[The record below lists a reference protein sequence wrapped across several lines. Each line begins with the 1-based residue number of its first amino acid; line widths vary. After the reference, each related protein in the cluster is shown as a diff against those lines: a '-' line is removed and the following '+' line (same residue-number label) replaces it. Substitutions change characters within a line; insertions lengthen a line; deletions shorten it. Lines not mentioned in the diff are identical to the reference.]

1 MRSRSSALG
10 SLLATA
16 CALGVAG
23 PAQAATDFTPLAEKR
38 STLTVPEAG
47 AAACDTRL
55 PAGAGVAT
63 RAWEAPAEGF
73 LTARLS
79 GARGD
84 WDLAVFDAATGVRL
98 GSSQGFRADEVV
110 QSWARAGQRLV
121 VQACRRPGAGRT
133 ATLGT
138 EYAVGAWP
146 ASPGK
151 VQVVRIPLTDPR
163 SQVPLLE
170 ALGFDV
176 EEAVFPTHA
185 FATITDPLQLGVLKA
200 AGFAVNVVKS
210 DLVASIE
217 NNLRLDRRRAL
228 ASRGGS
234 NLPSGRAEYRVFED
248 YQRELKKLVA
258 DNPGLVKPVTLPK
271 RTFQGRDTIGVEIS
285 GNVDATDDQKPV
297 SFVMGVHH
305 AREWPAGEVV
315 QELALHLAAQYG
327 KDARVTQLL
336 DRVRVVVVPLINAD
350 GFIASRSAVDPADAL
365 GDPDIA
371 PELFGPGLAPSLAEG
386 ALIPAGGILAY
397 RRKNCRGVDP
407 GGTLPCELTTGVD
420 PNRNYGFKWGGPGA
434 STSPNSQTYRGEG
447 PWSEPE
453 TQAVHEFS
461 QVRDVTSLMTVHTIA
476 ALVLRPPGLGVD
488 GVAPDEAALK
498 ALGDGIASDTGYKS
512 QFGYE
517 LYDTSG
523 TTEDWNY
530 GAAGTYG
537 YTIELGPGDAG
548 FHGDYQS
555 NVIDQWNGTGEQA
568 GKGMRAAFLRLAE
581 AAGSGRDFSTIAGR
595 APAGRTLRIKKTF
608 KTATSP
614 ICTIASPLDIRN
626 DAYACVAPTPPQLVD
641 DKLEYTTKVA
651 SNGTFSWLVTP
662 STPPFTRAKGIT
674 ESWTLTC
681 EDAAGQVL
689 VTRQVTVDRNET
701 QTLEL
706 PCGGSLPGRALTETK
721 FTTDAPGAAGAA
733 AKAALAAAAAASSSR
748 DKLAPRSRFTRSRL
762 KATRNNGL
770 LLNGTSKDLA
780 PSGMTPKLAKVD
792 VSVGRRTGTQCRFL
806 TAKGKLGPKGS
817 CRRAPYVPAKGT
829 STWSFVSRATL
840 PPGKYLAWV
849 RGTDAARNVERK
861 ANSRNLVTFTVK

>member
-1 MRSRSSALG
+1 M
-10 SLLATA
+10 
-16 CALGVAG
+16 
-23 PAQAATDFTPLAEKR
+23 
-38 STLTVPEAG
+38 
-47 AAACDTRL
+47 
-55 PAGAGVAT
+55 
-63 RAWEAPAEGF
+63 
-73 LTARLS
+73 
-79 GARGD
+79 
-84 WDLAVFDAATGVRL
+84 
-98 GSSQGFRADEVV
+98 
-110 QSWARAGQRLV
+110 
-121 VQACRRPGAGRT
+121 
-133 ATLGT
+133 
-138 EYAVGAWP
+138 
-146 ASPGK
+146 
-151 VQVVRIPLTDPR
+151 
-163 SQVPLLE
+163 
-170 ALGFDV
+170 
-176 EEAVFPTHA
+176 
-185 FATITDPLQLGVLKA
+185 
-200 AGFAVNVVKS
+200 
-210 DLVASIE
+210 
-217 NNLRLDRRRAL
+217 
-228 ASRGGS
+228 
-234 NLPSGRAEYRVFED
+234 
-248 YQRELKKLVA
+248 
-258 DNPGLVKPVTLPK
+258 
-271 RTFQGRDTIGVEIS
+271 
-285 GNVDATDDQKPV
+285 
-297 SFVMGVHH
+297 
-305 AREWPAGEVV
+305 

-434 STSPNSQTYRGEG
+434 STSPNSQTYRSEG

-461 QVRDVTSLMTVHTIA
+461 QVRDVTSLMTVYTIA

-626 DAYACVAPTPPQLVD
+626 DAYACVAPTPPQHVD
-641 DKLEYTTKVA
+641 DKLEYTTKRLERDLQLA
-651 SNGTFSWLVTP
+651 G
-662 STPPFTRAKGIT
+662 
-674 ESWTLTC
+674 
-681 EDAAGQVL
+681 DAVHAAVHAGQGHHGVL
-689 VTRQVTVDRNET
+689 DADLR
-701 QTLEL
+701 
-706 PCGGSLPGRALTETK
+706 GRRGAGPR
-721 FTTDAPGAAGAA
+721 DAPGHRRPQRDPDAGAA
-733 AKAALAAAAAASSSR
+733 LRREPPWAGADR
-748 DKLAPRSRFTRSRL
+748 DEVHDRRA
-762 KATRNNGL
+762 
-770 LLNGTSKDLA
+770 
-780 PSGMTPKLAKVD
+780 
-792 VSVGRRTGTQCRFL
+792 GRRGR
-806 TAKGKLGPKGS
+806 GS
-817 CRRAPYVPAKGT
+817 QGRARRGRRRV
-829 STWSFVSRATL
+829 
-840 PPGKYLAWV
+840 
-849 RGTDAARNVERK
+849 VEP
-861 ANSRNLVTFTVK
+861 